1 MDSVKLYLLQ
11 IIRCS
16 DHMSKIASHKIDVL
30 VKSTYIAEHSTP
42 SEGRFVFA
50 YTINIQNQGNIAA
63 KLITRHWV
71 ITDADGNEQEVF
83 GEGVVGE
90 QPLLQPGE
98 NFEYTSGTV
107 LDTPIGC
114 MHGHY
119 QMVDSDGH
127 AFQTQIPAFTL
138 SQPGQLH

>member
-1 MDSVKLYLLQ
+1 
-11 IIRCS
+11 
-16 DHMSKIASHKIDVL
+16 MSKAPSHKIDVTA
-30 VKSTYIAEHSTP
+30 KSTYVAEHSAP

-50 YTINIQNQGNIAA
+50 YTIKIHNQGDIAA

-71 ITDADGNEQEVF
+71 ITDADGKEQEVF

-107 LDTPIGC
+107 LDTPVGC

-119 QMVDSDGH
+119 QMVAEDGMS
-127 AFQTQIPAFTL
+127 FKTTIPAFTL
-138 SQPGQLH
+138 SCPNMLNYPTI

>member
-1 MDSVKLYLLQ
+1 MPK
-11 IIRCS
+11 
-16 DHMSKIASHKIDVL
+16 APSHKIDVM
-30 VKSTYIAEHSTP
+30 VKSAYIAEHSSP

-50 YTINIQNQGNIAA
+50 YTINIHNQGSIAA

-71 ITDADGNEQEVF
+71 ITDADGKEQEVF

-107 LDTPIGC
+107 LDTPVGC
-114 MHGHY
+114 MQGHY
-119 QMVDSDGH
+119 QMVAENGAS
-127 AFQTQIPAFTL
+127 FKTPIPAFTL
-138 SQPGQLH
+138 SCPNMLN